1 MKLLQDYGLEL
12 VWASC
17 FVEVKGLEQLF
28 NANHRN
34 LYVRHWT
41 VWAGLEF

>member
-17 FVEVKGLEQLF
+17 FVGVKGLEQLF